1 MLPKNIFR
9 PPLDDAF
16 KIENQLAILTS
27 WNGTTETN
35 THNFSFE
42 NKLNRDD
49 YGTITMEIP

>member
-16 KIENQLAILTS
+16 KIENQLAILAS
-27 WNGTTETN
+27 WKGTTETN